1 MIKKLYIIAES
12 SANLFTY
19 APLET
24 KTNDIQ
30 EQLITGFITA
40 NVSFSK
46 AVIGKDLNTIRV
58 GGERLIFF
66 EDNSGLIIAAI
77 ADTRDSIMLLR
88 RVMTEIMD
96 SFHMLFKKELKQ
108 KNIDFSRTDKARDF
122 KYFIDELCKKYI
134 YSRET
139 WKNILAVVTGITV
152 SFFLSFFFLNPSSN
166 LFNFLIDTINSGI
179 TQMDIR
185 IFGLTCFIIQLILFS
200 VLAPGSFISGLI
212 AADRKNGKIAAII
225 HYLVLILIETIYYF
239 TNPFY
244 MFLDSITIFFYIYIL
259 LVFFPAIFLVVYY
272 LGDLGG
278 WLLTRV
284 RLYPLEELKMKAHE
298 YIKLRD
304 DII

>member
-19 APLET
+19 APLEE
-24 KTNDIQ
+24 KTNEIQ

-66 EDNSGLIIAAI
+66 EDDSGLIVAAI
-77 ADTRDSIMLLR
+77 ADTRDNIKLLKK
-88 RVMTEIMD
+88 VMTEIID
-96 SFHMLFKKELKQ
+96 SFHMLFKNELKR

-134 YSRET
+134 YSRDQ
-139 WKNILAVVTGITV
+139 WKNVLAVITGVTV
-152 SFFLSFFFLNPSSN
+152 SFILSFFFLNPSSN
-166 LFNFLIDTINSGI
+166 LFNILVDTINGG
-179 TQMDIR
+179 TTAMNIR
-185 IFGLTCFIIQLILFS
+185 TFGLICFIIQLILFA
-200 VLAPGSFISGLI
+200 VLAPGSLVAGLI
-212 AADRKNGKIAAII
+212 SADRKYGKITSII
-225 HYLVLILIETIYYF
+225 HYLILITTITIYYF

-244 MFLDSITIFFYIYIL
+244 MFIDSTTIFFYIYIL
-259 LVFFPAIFLVVYY
+259 LVFFPAIFLVLFY

-278 WLLTRV
+278 WILTRLK
-284 RLYPLEELKMKAHE
+284 LYPLEELKMKAHE
-298 YIKLRD
+298 YIKLREE
-304 DII
+304 II